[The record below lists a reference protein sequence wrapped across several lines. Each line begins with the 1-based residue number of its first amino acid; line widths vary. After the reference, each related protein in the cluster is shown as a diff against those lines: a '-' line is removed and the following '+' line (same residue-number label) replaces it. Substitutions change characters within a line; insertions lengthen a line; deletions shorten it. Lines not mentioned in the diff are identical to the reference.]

1 MRFSTPAVLLLGVS
15 ARVSY
20 CQAYHDNTPAP
31 TPAPAPPPPPVV
43 VVENYN
49 VACKGTSKEIVVNI
63 KADTC
68 LYETAWKVTDKC
80 RSDEV
85 IWSAGSYTLKHT
97 DYSHSINV
105 CDGQYDFTIMV
116 SKVFV

>member
-1 MRFSTPAVLLLGVS
+1 MRVSTPAVLLLGAS
-15 ARVSY
+15 TRVSY
-20 CQAYHDNTPAP
+20 CQASHANP
-31 TPAPAPPPPPVV
+31 TPAPPPVV

-63 KADTC
+63 RTDRFTSDTS
-68 LYETAWKVTDKC
+68 WKVTDKC

-85 IWSAGSYTLKHT
+85 IWSAGSYTLRYT
-97 DYSHSINV
+97 DYSHSIYV

>member
-1 MRFSTPAVLLLGVS
+1 MRVSTPAVLLLGAS

-20 CQAYHDNTPAP
+20 CQADHV
-31 TPAPAPPPPPVV
+31 PPVL

-49 VACKGTSKEIVVNI
+49 VACQGTSKEIVVNI
-63 KADTC
+63 KTDNFPW
-68 LYETAWKVTDKC
+68 ETSWKVTDKC

-85 IWSAGSYTLKHT
+85 IWSARSYSLRET

-116 SKVFV
+116 SKSKVFV

>member
-1 MRFSTPAVLLLGVS
+1 MRVSTPAVLLLGAS

-20 CQAYHDNTPAP
+20 CQAFHLGTSNP
-31 TPAPAPPPPPVV
+31 TSAPPPVV

-63 KADTC
+63 KTDKFPR
-68 LYETAWKVTDKC
+68 ETSWKVTDKC

-85 IWSAGSYTLKHT
+85 IWSAGNYNLKET
-97 DYSHSINV
+97 DYSHRINV
-105 CDGQYDFTIMV
+105 CDGQYDFKIMV

>member
-1 MRFSTPAVLLLGVS
+1 MRVSTPAVLLLGAS
-15 ARVSY
+15 TRVSY
-20 CQAYHDNTPAP
+20 CQA
-31 TPAPAPPPPPVV
+31 VV

-49 VACKGTSKEIVVNI
+49 VPCTGTSKEIVVNI
-63 KADTC
+63 RTDRYPEDTS
-68 LYETAWKVTDKC
+68 WKVTDKC

-85 IWSAGSYTLKHT
+85 IWSAGSYSLTET

-116 SKVFV
+116 SKSKVFV